1 MRIRPTPLAV
11 LKKYWGF
18 DAFRPL
24 QEEIIQA
31 AMKGDTLALLP
42 TGGGKSVCFQVPGMV
57 LDGITIVVSPLVAL
71 MQDQVENLKQK
82 GIPAYYL
89 SGHQSFHE
97 QEVILDNCIFGGTKF
112 LYISPE
118 RLQQP
123 LFQERLKQM
132 NVGLLAIDEAHCI
145 SQWGHQFRPEYRQIA
160 KIRALIPQTPCLAVT
175 ATATEKVVN
184 DISIQLNL
192 HKPTLFKQSFVRDNL
207 SYNVRKGANKFALL
221 VEVLQPFKSFSTI
234 VFVNTRAHAEEVARF
249 LNHNHFSAGFY
260 HAGLK
265 AKDREKIQEDWIQN
279 KFRTMVATNAFGMG
293 IDKPDVRLVVHY
305 DLPASPEAY
314 FQEAGRAGRDGKRS
328 YSVVLFD
335 DLDEKIQ
342 SDKLQ
347 QSFLELDAIEEV
359 YNKLCNHFQIALGD
373 QPEQHFSLSLRNFC
387 HSFHLQPVKT
397 VVALKALH
405 QMGVLVYDSET
416 VRPDRIKAIAEP
428 THLYA
433 FQLENSQWGWL
444 AQALVR
450 MDGNLFHGYSRI
462 DLDRISSFTQQ
473 PKEKIVQGLQ
483 ALHQLQLFDYQA
495 GTDEPW
501 IEVLTPRKTKL
512 DVQPYL
518 ELKKWEAS
526 VSKQWTTFLS
536 FCKEENECRTA
547 LLLQYFGE
555 IAPPC
560 GHCDVCRKKKQTE
573 NLSIDELKKAI
584 WKDFTKQRIW
594 GKSELLE
601 KWNCSKNELHAI
613 LEELV
618 LEELIVE
625 LEEDAYERR

>member
-42 TGGGKSVCFQVPGMV
+42 TGGGKSICFQVPGMV

-82 GIPAYYL
+82 GITAYYL

-97 QEVILDNCIFGGTKF
+97 QDIILDNCIFGGTKF

-314 FQEAGRAGRDGKRS
+314 FQEAGRAGRDGERS

-347 QSFLELDAIEEV
+347 QSFLELNAIEEV

-405 QMGVLVYDSET
+405 QMGMLVYDSET

-573 NLSIDELKKAI
+573 NLSTDELKKAI

>member
-42 TGGGKSVCFQVPGMV
+42 TGGGKSICFQVPGMV
-57 LDGITIVVSPLVAL
+57 LDGITIVISPLVAL

-97 QEVILDNCIFGGTKF
+97 QDVILDNCIFGGTKF

-160 KIRALIPQTPCLAVT
+160 KIRELIPNTPCLAVT
-175 ATATEKVVN
+175 ATATEKVVD

-192 HKPTLFKQSFVRDNL
+192 LRPTLFKQSFVRENL

-221 VEVLQPFKSFSTI
+221 VEVLQPFKTFSTI

-279 KFRTMVATNAFGMG
+279 NFRTMVATNAFGMG

-314 FQEAGRAGRDGKRS
+314 FQEAGRAGRDGERA

-335 DLDEKIQ
+335 ELDEKIQ

-347 QSFLELDAIEEV
+347 QSFLELESIESV

-387 HSFHLQPVKT
+387 HSFQLQPVKT

-416 VRPDRIKAIAEP
+416 IRPDRIKAIAEP

-462 DLDRISSFTQQ
+462 DLDKISNFTQQ
-473 PKEKIVQGLQ
+473 PKEKILQGLLT
-483 ALHQLQLFDYQA
+483 LHQLQLFDFQA

-501 IEVLTPRKTKL
+501 IEFLTPRKTKL

-518 ELKKWEAS
+518 ELKKWEETIWR
-526 VSKQWTTFLS
+526 QWTTFLG
-536 FCKEENECRTA
+536 FCKEEDHCRTA

-555 IAPPC
+555 NAPAC

-573 NLSIDELKKAI
+573 SLSTGELKEAI

-601 KWNCSKNELHAI
+601 KWNCSKNVLHAI
-613 LEELV
+613 LEELL

>member
-42 TGGGKSVCFQVPGMV
+42 TGGGKSICFQVPGMV

-97 QEVILDNCIFGGTKF
+97 QDVILDNCIFGGTKF

-160 KIRALIPQTPCLAVT
+160 KIRELIPQTPCLAVT
-175 ATATEKVVN
+175 ATATEKVVE

-314 FQEAGRAGRDGKRS
+314 FQEAGRAGRDGERS

-373 QPEQHFSLSLRNFC
+373 LPEQHFSLSLRNFC

-405 QMGVLVYDSET
+405 QMGMLVYDSET

-613 LEELV
+613 LEELL